1 MKKLF
6 HLDDQPLP
14 ALANSSYTWYIV
26 RAITSSTLE
35 IESNDLPTELS
46 EKVKMLKINVSI
58 TDHEGALQ
66 VLENSIA
73 NTNSVVVEL
82 SEWNAPAG
90 VLLGDAIVDGQRL
103 SKLLINSGYA
113 NPIS

>member
-1 MKKLF
+1 
-6 HLDDQPLP
+6 
-14 ALANSSYTWYIV
+14 
-26 RAITSSTLE
+26 
-35 IESNDLPTELS
+35 
-46 EKVKMLKINVSI
+46 MLKINVSI

-66 VLENSIA
+66 VLENAIA

-103 SKLLINSGYA
+103 SELLINSGYA